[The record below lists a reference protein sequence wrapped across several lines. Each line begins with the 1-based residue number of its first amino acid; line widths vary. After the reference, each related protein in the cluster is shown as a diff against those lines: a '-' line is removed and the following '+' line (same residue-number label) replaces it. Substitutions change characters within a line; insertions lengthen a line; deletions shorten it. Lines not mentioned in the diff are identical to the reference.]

1 MKRSTSGDDPL
12 AFLAGRKKRNQSQS
26 SSSLF
31 FQNSRRGS
39 VASQRHTGGASQPTP
54 RSADRGFSHA
64 GARSDASR
72 PSSSQPVSSQSSH
85 SQSSHRRDSVSRS
98 TAARNP
104 TSASFGLQRR
114 RRRPSEDGDSAGSA
128 SQQSYTN
135 GSASSHLPS
144 SLSGPGL
151 SSLSQSSAGVHSGA
165 ATPQRGGEETD
176 RSRARARPEPGAFG
190 STGNVRGESSVSDSH
205 DRNRAGRR
213 ETATAASVDVAL
225 EEARAPE
232 RSMEECFPVL
242 VELPARGAAHLCNL
256 GFHLLADDQL
266 QRHLDS
272 VLEWELEQS
281 QRVPTGVT
289 NGIHQASFDRL
300 RGVLRLLCAYEGS
313 SYMSL
318 LPHVEKDGRENS
330 EGCGFLVL
338 PRNNGG
344 ERASI
349 FVGHQELRGAT
360 LVRKETATGLIE
372 KILQGGVFGDRRS
385 QAAALDLEVWPL
397 RRSTEFLARS
407 RSAFGS
413 ALDSLLMFRASSLC
427 VVPCQLIMP
436 LPSLDLHAVEGFELE
451 EIPPGQLLLLPAWC
465 AQVLYRRRLAD
476 VYLPKFLTAEQLK
489 QTLSREE
496 KMKEELSDL
505 PECFFDI
512 ANLILFNPL
521 LQPRGAEFDGEKER
535 GLVLQIWDRRQTKI
549 SRIISRHRA
558 SDDRIAVTNI
568 QPSET
573 FLLSHVRFETD
584 GEILGA

>member
-1 MKRSTSGDDPL
+1 MKRSTSGEDPL
-12 AFLAGRKKRNQSQS
+12 AFLAGRKKRNQNQ

-31 FQNSRRGS
+31 FQDSRRGS
-39 VASQRHTGGASQPTP
+39 VSSQRATGGAFQPTP
-54 RSADRGFSHA
+54 RSSHDRGFSRHTA
-64 GARSDASR
+64 GSRSDTPRA
-72 PSSSQPVSSQSSH
+72 SSSQPDSSQSSQSSSSQ
-85 SQSSHRRDSVSRS
+85 SQSSHRRGSVSRS
-98 TAARNP
+98 AGRPGAG
-104 TSASFGLQRR
+104 ASFGLQRR
-114 RRRPSEDGDSAGSA
+114 RRRPSEDGDSAPS
-128 SQQSYTN
+128 SQSSS
-135 GSASSHLPS
+135 GASHLPS
-144 SLSGPGL
+144 SLSGLGG
-151 SSLSQSSAGVHSGA
+151 SAFSQSSGVHSDA
-165 ATPQRGGEETD
+165 ATPQRGREETD
-176 RSRARARPEPGAFG
+176 RSSRARHEFRSVASSG
-190 STGNVRGESSVSDSH
+190 SVRGDRDGTVSSH
-205 DRNRAGRR
+205 DKARGGRD
-213 ETATAASVDVAL
+213 TPPATPVDVVL

-232 RSMEECFPVL
+232 RSMDECFPVL

-300 RGVLRLLCAYEGS
+300 RGVLRLLCSYEGS
-313 SYMSL
+313 SYKSP
-318 LPHVEKDGRENS
+318 LPLSQEEDRDNR

-338 PRNNGG
+338 PRKNGG
-344 ERASI
+344 ERAV

-360 LVRKETATGLIE
+360 LVRKETAAGLIE
-372 KILQGGVFGDRRS
+372 KIIQGGRFGDRS
-385 QAAALDLEVWPL
+385 QESSLDLEVWPL
-397 RRSTEFLARS
+397 RRSTEFLARR

-427 VVPCQLIMP
+427 VIPCQLIMP
-436 LPSLDLHAVEGFELE
+436 LPSLDLQAVEGFELE
-451 EIPPGQLLLLPAWC
+451 EVAPGQLLLLPAWC

-476 VYLPKFLTAEQLK
+476 VYLPRFLTAEQLK

-505 PECFFDI
+505 PESFFDI

-549 SRIISRHRA
+549 SQIISRHRA

-573 FLLSHVRFETD
+573 FLLSHVRFEAED
-584 GEILGA
+584 EVLGA